1 MGDLILN
8 HLYWTFQIGSI
19 AVTPLG
25 EDNKSLQE
33 FMSQFQ
39 MYDKRSKRSED
50 PMYYYADE
58 FDEMLN
64 ENPDYHQKVDF
75 GQK

>member
-1 MGDLILN
+1 
-8 HLYWTFQIGSI
+8 
-19 AVTPLG
+19 
-25 EDNKSLQE
+25 
-33 FMSQFQ
+33 MSQFQ

-64 ENPDYHQKVDF
+64 ENPDYFQMVDF
-75 GQK
+75 GQKIKSNKKIHELTHGMRSQ

>member
-1 MGDLILN
+1 
-8 HLYWTFQIGSI
+8 
-19 AVTPLG
+19 
-25 EDNKSLQE
+25 
-33 FMSQFQ
+33 MSQFQ

-64 ENPDYHQKVDF
+64 ENPDYH
-75 GQK
+75 